1 MKGDQIMNK
10 KNVRQHLRRA
20 VSALAFVGALVAGAL
35 CALPKAQADQ
45 PVPVSGT
52 FTVCGHNIW
61 DSLHIA
67 GRNLTID
74 VYQNQIFYGDLV
86 GTLYIT
92 PENPEHDVVRLA
104 DDGVTLLRIYFQG
117 SGTFAG
123 TVLGRTASTAA
134 VMSYQAQIA
143 PDWTGYGHWQ
153 FDDPVAGIHG
163 QGTLYGNAPDPN
175 PCEGDGIYVTGT
187 YTGQMQL
194 TP

>member
-1 MKGDQIMNK
+1 MNRT
-10 KNVRQHLRRA
+10 NINQHLRRA
-20 VSALAFVGALVAGAL
+20 FSALAIVAGLGIGVL
-35 CALPKAQADQ
+35 CALPKAQAEQ
-45 PVPVSGT
+45 PAPVNGT

-74 VYQNQIFYGDLV
+74 VYQNQIFDGNLV

-187 YTGQMQL
+187 YTGQIQL

>member
-1 MKGDQIMNK
+1 MNK
-10 KNVRQHLRRA
+10 QNIIQQLRRTFSPLA
-20 VSALAFVGALVAGAL
+20 VVAVLGVGVL
-35 CALPKAQADQ
+35 CALPKAQAAA
-45 PVPVSGT
+45 PAPVSGT
-52 FTVCGHNIW
+52 FTVCAHNIW

-74 VYQNQIFYGDLV
+74 AYQNQIFYGGLV

-104 DDGVTLLRIYFQG
+104 DDGVTLLRIYFHG

-123 TVLGRTASTAA
+123 SVLGRTASAAA
-134 VMSYQAQIA
+134 VMGYQAQIA
-143 PDWTGYGHWQ
+143 PDGTGYGYWW

-175 PCEGDGIYVTGT
+175 PCEGDGYYVTGT